1 MIRPAVGGAR
11 NGAPRGLLRSLA
23 LVVPPQLD
31 AFVLPGMDVA
41 RARGLDVE
49 SAGLRPVATPRH
61 AAVLLIVGELPESLW
76 DAATVVYAQMARP
89 RAIVALGTEVIG
101 PLPGPDAS
109 GAMSQEGLEGATER
123 VRRLLRAGSWSQ
135 ETEPFEA
142 AALLPKGR
150 TRRKKKPAEADAGTM
165 ERARRPPEDG
175 DAAAGMKHDGAK
187 HDGAEPPVA
196 ERPSNDPTANHGAMQ
211 HGAMGGGADMG
222 FMSMVRLTQ
231 HLPKGADGLPMER
244 VQTPFGPFFPGL
256 PSGLALTLWLDGDTV
271 AQVEVASPVG
281 SRDASSD
288 LSTGSRNLAERWA
301 RRHPLAPA
309 AYRRLVEAAAGG
321 SPLDL
326 GHVAALEL
334 ERAAS
339 HLNWLADFGHLL
351 GYAWLARHASAW
363 QLRLRT
369 GCDLDRLAA
378 LEPKLLDV
386 LRRVP
391 RTPLLARRLTG
402 IGVLDADELEG
413 VGGPVARAA
422 GLDRDARLDEPRYR
436 SLGFEPVVR
445 PEGDALARLR
455 VRLDEIR
462 ASVAL
467 ALAAYRA
474 HGARGAIGAARPE
487 VERRSER
494 PVESGSGE
502 VVDPPVRGARIETP
516 RGVASLR
523 LRTNGDGA
531 SEVELETP
539 SIAVLP
545 LVEKLAVGQ
554 ELADAL
560 VAISS
565 LDLSPWE
572 VVR

>member
-1 MIRPAVGGAR
+1 M
-11 NGAPRGLLRSLA
+11 
-23 LVVPPQLD
+23 PPQLD

-89 RAIVALGTEVIG
+89 RAIVALGGDGIG

-109 GAMSQEGLEGATER
+109 AAMGQAGLEGAIER
-123 VRRLLRAGSWSQ
+123 VRRLLRTGSWSQ

-142 AALLPKGR
+142 AALLPKRR
-150 TRRKKKPAEADAGTM
+150 TRRKKKKP
-165 ERARRPPEDG
+165 
-175 DAAAGMKHDGAK
+175 
-187 HDGAEPPVA
+187 AEPPAA
-196 ERPSNDPTANHGAMQ
+196 ERPSNDGTANDGAMH

-281 SRDASSD
+281 SRKSD
-288 LSTGSRNLAERWA
+288 LSTGSGDLAERWS
-301 RRHPLAPA
+301 RRHPFAPA

-321 SPLDL
+321 PPLDL

-351 GYAWLARHASAW
+351 GYAWLERHAAAW
-363 QLRLRT
+363 QRRLRT

-378 LEPKLLDV
+378 LEPKLLAV
-386 LRRVP
+386 LQRVP

-402 IGVLDADELEG
+402 VGVLDADELEG

-422 GLDRDARLDEPRYR
+422 GLVRDARLDEPRYR

-445 PEGDALARLR
+445 PEGDALARLS

-462 ASVAL
+462 RSVTL

-474 HGARGAIGAARPE
+474 HGAAGAMGAARPE

-494 PVESGSGE
+494 PVEPGSGA
-502 VVDPPVRGARIETP
+502 VVDPPARAARIETP
-516 RGVASLR
+516 RGVAALQ

-531 SEVELETP
+531 AEAVLETP
-539 SIAVLP
+539 STAVLP

-572 VVR
+572 VVQ

>member
-1 MIRPAVGGAR
+1 MTRPAVVGAR
-11 NGAPRGLLRSLA
+11 NAAPRGLLRSLA

-61 AAVLLIVGELPESLW
+61 AAVLLIVGELPEALW
-76 DAATVVYAQMARP
+76 DAATVVYAQMPRP

-109 GAMSQEGLEGATER
+109 AAMSQEGMEGATER
-123 VRRLLRAGSWSQ
+123 IRRLLRAGSWSP
-135 ETEPFEA
+135 EAAPFEA
-142 AALLPKGR
+142 AALLPKRR
-150 TRRKKKPAEADAGTM
+150 TRRRKKPADADAGTM
-165 ERARRPPEDG
+165 APAGHPPESG
-175 DAAAGMKHDGAK
+175 DAAAGMEHDGAR
-187 HDGAEPPVA
+187 PPAA
-196 ERPSNDPTANHGAMQ
+196 ERPSNDGTSNDGAMQ
-211 HGAMGGGADMG
+211 HATMGGGADMG

-244 VQTPFGPFFPGL
+244 VKTAFGPFFPGL

-351 GYAWLARHASAW
+351 GYAWLARHAAAW

-391 RTPLLARRLTG
+391 RTPLLARRMTG
-402 IGVLDADELEG
+402 IGVLAADELEG

-422 GLDRDARLDEPRYR
+422 GLVRDARLDEPCYR

-474 HGARGAIGAARPE
+474 HGAVGAARPE

-502 VVDPPVRGARIETP
+502 VVDPPVRGSRIETP

-523 LRTNGDGA
+523 LRTDGDRSG
-531 SEVELETP
+531 P
-539 SIAVLP
+539 
-545 LVEKLAVGQ
+545 
-554 ELADAL
+554 
-560 VAISS
+560 
-565 LDLSPWE
+565 
-572 VVR
+572 